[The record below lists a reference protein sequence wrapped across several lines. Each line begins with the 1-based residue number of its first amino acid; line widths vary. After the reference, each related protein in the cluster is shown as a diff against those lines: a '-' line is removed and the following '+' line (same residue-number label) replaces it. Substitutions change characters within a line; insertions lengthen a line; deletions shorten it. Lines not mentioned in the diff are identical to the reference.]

1 MNQPQPPID
10 SPASS
15 SDEQHVKSVFP
26 FGIRDV
32 VDQVWGDYLKAVNG
46 ELQSSGALTGFD
58 DLDRMIGGLAPGLH
72 LLASRPSMAV
82 GSALTAS
89 APATPSHRVAS
100 RRSTPNTARR
110 GWARL
115 CWAC

>member
-32 VDQVWGDYLKAVNG
+32 VDQVWGDYL
-46 ELQSSGALTGFD
+46 
-58 DLDRMIGGLAPGLH
+58 
-72 LLASRPSMAV
+72 
-82 GSALTAS
+82 
-89 APATPSHRVAS
+89 
-100 RRSTPNTARR
+100 
-110 GWARL
+110 
-115 CWAC
+115 